1 MGKTIKDVRPR
12 KKKRTEPLPEAP
24 NYEQLQGIDRVAVDP
39 RLSLGAKGLYLQIK
53 ACGFYRVD
61 AMLQLNPAGITALR
75 SYIKELVQFGYL
87 KRTRGHMPQG
97 GYEWTTELLDGTKV

>member
-1 MGKTIKDVRPR
+1 M
-12 KKKRTEPLPEAP
+12 
-24 NYEQLQGIDRVAVDP
+24 AVDP

-61 AMLQLNPAGITALR
+61 AMLQLNPAGITALALTSR
-75 SYIKELVQFGYL
+75 NSCSSGISNAHAY
-87 KRTRGHMPQG
+87 HMPQG